1 MKETKE
7 KITYDKLIA
16 EIRTILNNDW
26 KMTDKNNIIQGEND
40 IYVLMEV
47 DQNSKKSSVMFC
59 NEKYKYENIAKM
71 QKEYEENKSVIQQW
85 LEYVGLVDGEFD
97 VEPDYSLVKI
107 QFQIKNIMNKYSN
120 CEMSWCFHRADKGSF
135 VFVDILEE

>member
-40 IYVLMEV
+40 IYVLMEL
-47 DQNSKKSSVMFC
+47 DQNSKKSSVF
-59 NEKYKYENIAKM
+59 
-71 QKEYEENKSVIQQW
+71 
-85 LEYVGLVDGEFD
+85 VDGLLLPMLKVPETTEGD
-97 VEPDYSLVKI
+97 
-107 QFQIKNIMNKYSN
+107 
-120 CEMSWCFHRADKGSF
+120 
-135 VFVDILEE
+135 